1 MIKTTPRASLASLP
15 LSKKNAPA
23 APAQTDHAAAP
34 DKGGAREA
42 RVSIIV
48 RLTAAER
55 KALRT
60 IALQQDT
67 TVQAIIEKA
76 VRDVIARDE
85 K

>member
-23 APAQTDHAAAP
+23 ATADHHPAAP
-34 DKGGAREA
+34 EKGSAREA

-55 KALRT
+55 KSLRM
-60 IALQQDT
+60 IALQQDS
-67 TVQAIIEKA
+67 TVQAIVEKA

>member
-15 LSKKNAPA
+15 LSKKNVPA
-23 APAQTDHAAAP
+23 ATADPPAAS
-34 DKGGAREA
+34 DKGGGARES

-60 IALQQDT
+60 IAVQQDT

>member
-1 MIKTTPRASLASLP
+1 MTRAPRASLASLP
-15 LSKKNAPA
+15 LSRKGEPA
-23 APAQTDHAAAP
+23 AATDHPAVP
-34 DKGGAREA
+34 AREA

-48 RLTAAER
+48 RLTPAER

-67 TVQAIIEKA
+67 TVQAIIERA
-76 VRDVIARDE
+76 VRDVIARDG

>member
-1 MIKTTPRASLASLP
+1 MTKAPRASLASLP
-15 LSKKNAPA
+15 LSRKGATSAAALDYPA
-23 APAQTDHAAAP
+23 AP
-34 DKGGAREA
+34 AREA

-48 RLTAAER
+48 RLTPAER

-67 TVQAIIEKA
+67 TVQAIVERA
-76 VRDVIARDE
+76 VRDVIARDG